1 MIQRDRLIII
11 VLSLLLL
18 ALQYPLWL
26 GSGSVVR
33 VWQLREQVAS
43 QKLDNNK
50 LQERNKA
57 LEAEVRDLKHGLQ
70 AIEERARSELGMVK
84 PDETFYQIM
93 DKKKKQK

>member
-11 VLSLLLL
+11 ALVLLLL

-26 GSGSVVR
+26 GQGSVVS
-33 VWQLREQVAS
+33 VWQL
-43 QKLDNNK
+43 QKQIELQKQENTQ
-50 LQERNKA
+50 LQERNNA
-57 LEAEVRDLKHGLQ
+57 LQAEVRDLKHGLQ

-93 DKKKKQK
+93 EDKKKK